1 MNKMKD
7 EQLKLILLN
16 EPSPKISKKFSDHL
30 QSRLE
35 MLQADVPQ
43 LNSSK
48 SMAISLKK
56 NYWQYLIMSFMIITA
71 LTILNLHHK
80 NDHLDDELSRIDP
93 MTELTL
99 STL

>member
-1 MNKMKD
+1 MNTMQD
-7 EQLKLILLN
+7 EQLKALLLN
-16 EPSPKISKKFSDHL
+16 EPSPKMSKQFSEHL

-35 MLQADVPQ
+35 MLQADVLQ
-43 LNSSK
+43 LNNSK
-48 SMAISLKK
+48 SMTISLKK
-56 NYWQYLIMSFMIITA
+56 NYWQYLIMSFMLITS
-71 LTILNLHHK
+71 LTVLNLHHK

>member
-1 MNKMKD
+1 MNKMQD
-7 EQLKLILLN
+7 EQLKVLLLK
-16 EPSPKISKKFSDHL
+16 EPSPKMSKQFSDHL

-43 LNSSK
+43 LNNSK
-48 SMAISLKK
+48 SMKISLKK
-56 NYWQYLIMSFMIITA
+56 NYWQYLIMSFMLITA
-71 LTILNLHHK
+71 MTILNLHHK

>member
-1 MNKMKD
+1 MQD
-7 EQLKLILLN
+7 EQLKLILLH
-16 EPSPKISKKFSDHL
+16 EPSPNMSKQFSDHL

-35 MLQADVPQ
+35 MLQADDPL
-43 LNSSK
+43 LNTSK
-48 SMAISLKK
+48 SMTISLKK
-56 NYWQYLIMSFMIITA
+56 NYWQYLIMSFMLITA

>member
-1 MNKMKD
+1 MQD
-7 EQLKLILLN
+7 EQLKLILLK
-16 EPSPKISKKFSDHL
+16 EPSPNMSKQFSDHL

-35 MLQADVPQ
+35 MLQGDAPQ

-48 SMAISLKK
+48 SMTISLKK
-56 NYWQYLIMSFMIITA
+56 NYWQYLIMSFMLIAA

>member
-1 MNKMKD
+1 
-7 EQLKLILLN
+7 
-16 EPSPKISKKFSDHL
+16 
-30 QSRLE
+30 
-35 MLQADVPQ
+35 
-43 LNSSK
+43 
-48 SMAISLKK
+48 
-56 NYWQYLIMSFMIITA
+56 